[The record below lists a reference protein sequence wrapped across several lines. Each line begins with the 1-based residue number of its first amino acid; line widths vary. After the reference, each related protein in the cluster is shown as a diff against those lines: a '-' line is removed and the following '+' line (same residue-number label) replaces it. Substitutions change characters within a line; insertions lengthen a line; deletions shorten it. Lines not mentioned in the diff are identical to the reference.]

1 MPGSARRRLQHE
13 HLASACLLIYANK
26 QAGAGAGGGR
36 AGGRAGVA
44 GLPPAS
50 PRRPRLGIPPGHIP
64 AWRPPALLLTLPR
77 PPHLHVRARALWQDL
92 AGAMGVPELSEG
104 LDLVGLKSHNWHVQA
119 SCALTGEGLLEGLQW
134 VAEELRR
141 KEAAPLAQPQPP
153 QQAAQQHAPAQQQ
166 QQAAVAGAAAAAG
179 AARPLAA
186 APAPQ

>member
-1 MPGSARRRLQHE
+1 MQGRAVGGRTGS
-13 HLASACLLIYANK
+13 
-26 QAGAGAGGGR
+26 GR
-36 AGGRAGVA
+36 AGGRAG
-44 GLPPAS
+44 GPPSRFAAA
-50 PRRPRLGIPPGHIP
+50 PPPGHIP

-77 PPHLHVRARALWQDL
+77 PPCLCVHVRARAWRQDL

-104 LDLVGLKSHNWHVQA
+104 LDLVSLKSHNWHVQA

-166 QQAAVAGAAAAAG
+166 QQQQAAVGGAAAAAG